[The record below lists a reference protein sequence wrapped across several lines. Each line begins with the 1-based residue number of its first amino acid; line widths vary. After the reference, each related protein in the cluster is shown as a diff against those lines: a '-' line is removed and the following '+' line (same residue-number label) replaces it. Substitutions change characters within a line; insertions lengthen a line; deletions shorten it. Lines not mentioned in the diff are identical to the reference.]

1 MDIYELSELKLRIS
15 LEVIFIVF
23 LGGGGASTFLSFFTN
38 FYRSFILFSCFFR
51 LFSSYLVFLSRS
63 IRNFILL

>member
-23 LGGGGASTFLSFFTN
+23 LGGGASTFLSFFTN

-51 LFSSYLVFLSRS
+51 LFSSYLVFLSLS